1 MTDSPPRALR
11 IAPHVATFGV
21 GWTLLTYSAVPG
33 FVVARYDTTLTTV
46 GLFMTASL
54 AMVVAAQAPAG
65 KLVSSYSTTTVLSG
79 VLLCFAAVGAALD
92 VAPTLGVALA
102 LRAAM
107 GLTAGLALST
117 GATHIARL
125 FTGRAAARQQGIY
138 GGMVTL
144 GGAAGF
150 LVAPTLVQVAGGVGL
165 HAVGGLLGVAAATML
180 LAHRGESW
188 TDGTATG
195 REGSPLDVLRN
206 PVVVA
211 GSVCYAAT
219 LGSYITLSTFITA
232 YFADLGVTG
241 PLNAFVLVLATLGR
255 GLGGVVST
263 RLAISDERFTR
274 LATAA
279 AAGVFLAMLLPG
291 RAVAVALP
299 LVAMVAVSLPFGSV
313 YNFSAAATEYDG
325 SALAFVIAV
334 GNGAAALLP
343 AITGYVRTTTG
354 GYRLAFVLIAALNIA
369 AALSL
374 VFVARRAGGR
384 VAAPEG

>member
-1 MTDSPPRALR
+1 MTDGPPRTLR
-11 IAPHVATFGV
+11 FAPHVATFGV
-21 GWTLLTYSAVPG
+21 GWALLTYSAVPA

-46 GLFMTASL
+46 GLFMTAPL
-54 AMVVAAQAPAG
+54 AMVVVAQAPAG

-79 VLLCFAAVGAALD
+79 VLLAFAALGGALD
-92 VAPTLGVALA
+92 FAPTLAVAFV

-107 GLTAGLALST
+107 GLAAGIALSA
-117 GATHIARL
+117 GATHLARL

-150 LVAPTLVQVAGGVGL
+150 LVAPTLVRAAGGVGI
-165 HAVGGLLGVAAATML
+165 HAVGGLLGVVAAAML
-180 LAHRGESW
+180 LANRGEPW
-188 TDGTATG
+188 TDGATAE
-195 REGSPLDVLRN
+195 RDGSPFDVLRN

-219 LGSYITLSTFITA
+219 LGSYITLSTFITS
-232 YFADLGVTG
+232 YFADLQVVG
-241 PLNAFVLVLATLGR
+241 PLNAFVLVLATVGR
-255 GLGGVVST
+255 GAGGVVSD
-263 RLAISDERFTR
+263 RLSLSDERFTR
-274 LATAA
+274 IATVVAA
-279 AAGVFLAMLLPG
+279 AAFLTMLLPG
-291 RAVAVALP
+291 RAVAVTLP

-334 GNGAAALLP
+334 GNGASALLP
-343 AITGYVRTTTG
+343 AVTGYVRTVTG
-354 GYRLAFVLIAALNIA
+354 DYRLAFVLIAALNLA

-374 VFVARRAGGR
+374 VIAVRRTDGGARDG
-384 VAAPEG
+384 